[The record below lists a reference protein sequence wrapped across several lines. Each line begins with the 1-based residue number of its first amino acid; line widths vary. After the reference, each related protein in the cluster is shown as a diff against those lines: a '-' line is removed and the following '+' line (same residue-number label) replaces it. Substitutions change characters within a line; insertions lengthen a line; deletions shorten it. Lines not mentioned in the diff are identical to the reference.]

1 MADPAS
7 FVVVQGLWL
16 PPETAE
22 ADAAPQ
28 ADALPVEGFHGIN
41 AGHGLGWLRSATQNR
56 LYAEG
61 LGGRYQL
68 YVFQGPKPQKA
79 CYHVKQQRWLGA
91 NWCRV
96 PALLDAMARFDEV
109 LLFLYLDTDAFLN
122 NFRVP
127 LDRFLESDPLKPLAA
142 DKVLFPW
149 NNTHWGWK
157 KAKALGHARW
167 ATTGALALVSC
178 APARLLLKRWWAG
191 ANHRSDQREF
201 IRVLGREERVSV
213 IAEESSPRGA
223 YDNRTYVLH
232 RCGGCRW
239 MPPLERLLNASRA
252 ANGVDDAS
260 AADALAA
267 VWETRVLATFK
278 Q

>member
-1 MADPAS
+1 MPTTREKLANAC
-7 FVVVQGLWL
+7 VQAQEIKTHHLELIENL
-16 PPETAE
+16 P
-22 ADAAPQ
+22 
-28 ADALPVEGFHGIN
+28 
-41 AGHGLGWLRSATQNR
+41 
-56 LYAEG
+56 
-61 LGGRYQL
+61 
-68 YVFQGPKPQKA
+68 
-79 CYHVKQQRWLGA
+79 
-91 NWCRV
+91 
-96 PALLDAMARFDEV
+96 
-109 LLFLYLDTDAFLN
+109 
-122 NFRVP
+122 
-127 LDRFLESDPLKPLAA
+127 
-142 DKVLFPW
+142 
-149 NNTHWGWK
+149 
-157 KAKALGHARW
+157 W

-223 YDNRTYVLH
+223 YNASTYVLH

-267 VWETRVLATFK
+267 VWETRVLFTGK
-278 Q
+278 L

>member
-1 MADPAS
+1 MAPRVNLHWCVLACAARSAAEPPPPADQGGFATERSLADPAS

-28 ADALPVEGFHGIN
+28 STDALPVEGFHGVN
-41 AGHGLGWLRSATQNR
+41 AGHGLGWLRS
-56 LYAEG
+56 E
-61 LGGRYQL
+61 
-68 YVFQGPKPQKA
+68 
-79 CYHVKQQRWLGA
+79 
-91 NWCRV
+91 
-96 PALLDAMARFDEV
+96 
-109 LLFLYLDTDAFLN
+109 
-122 NFRVP
+122 
-127 LDRFLESDPLKPLAA
+127 
-142 DKVLFPW
+142 
-149 NNTHWGWK
+149 
-157 KAKALGHARW
+157 
-167 ATTGALALVSC
+167 
-178 APARLLLKRWWAG
+178 
-191 ANHRSDQREF
+191 REF

-239 MPPLERLLNASRA
+239 MPPLECLLNASRA
-252 ANGVDDAS
+252 ANGVSEQAT
-260 AADALAA
+260 AEALAA

>member
-1 MADPAS
+1 MYFRLRLRLVRRRVPS
-7 FVVVQGLWL
+7 RSRSPLSW
-16 PPETAE
+16 PTPTAE
-22 ADAAPQ
+22 RVFQ
-28 ADALPVEGFHGIN
+28 
-41 AGHGLGWLRSATQNR
+41 LRS
-56 LYAEG
+56 G
-61 LGGRYQL
+61 
-68 YVFQGPKPQKA
+68 V
-79 CYHVKQQRWLGA
+79 
-91 NWCRV
+91 
-96 PALLDAMARFDEV
+96 
-109 LLFLYLDTDAFLN
+109 
-122 NFRVP
+122 
-127 LDRFLESDPLKPLAA
+127 
-142 DKVLFPW
+142 W

-213 IAEESSPRGA
+213 IAQESSPRGA

-278 Q
+278 Y

>member
-1 MADPAS
+1 
-7 FVVVQGLWL
+7 
-16 PPETAE
+16 
-22 ADAAPQ
+22 
-28 ADALPVEGFHGIN
+28 
-41 AGHGLGWLRSATQNR
+41 
-56 LYAEG
+56 
-61 LGGRYQL
+61 
-68 YVFQGPKPQKA
+68 
-79 CYHVKQQRWLGA
+79 
-91 NWCRV
+91 
-96 PALLDAMARFDEV
+96 MARFDEV

-157 KAKALGHARW
+157 KAKALDHARW
-167 ATTGALALVSC
+167 ATTGALAVVSC

-213 IAEESSPRGA
+213 IAQESSPRGA

>member
-1 MADPAS
+1 M
-7 FVVVQGLWL
+7 
-16 PPETAE
+16 
-22 ADAAPQ
+22 
-28 ADALPVEGFHGIN
+28 
-41 AGHGLGWLRSATQNR
+41 
-56 LYAEG
+56 
-61 LGGRYQL
+61 
-68 YVFQGPKPQKA
+68 
-79 CYHVKQQRWLGA
+79 
-91 NWCRV
+91 
-96 PALLDAMARFDEV
+96 
-109 LLFLYLDTDAFLN
+109 
-122 NFRVP
+122 
-127 LDRFLESDPLKPLAA
+127 
-142 DKVLFPW
+142 
-149 NNTHWGWK
+149 
-157 KAKALGHARW
+157 
-167 ATTGALALVSC
+167 VSC

-223 YDNRTYVLH
+223 YNASTYVLH

>member
-1 MADPAS
+1 MPHDGAS
-7 FVVVQGLWL
+7 PPPLVRPRLRRAVHRRAVV
-16 PPETAE
+16 
-22 ADAAPQ
+22 
-28 ADALPVEGFHGIN
+28 
-41 AGHGLGWLRSATQNR
+41 
-56 LYAEG
+56 
-61 LGGRYQL
+61 GR
-68 YVFQGPKPQKA
+68 P
-79 CYHVKQQRWLGA
+79 
-91 NWCRV
+91 
-96 PALLDAMARFDEV
+96 
-109 LLFLYLDTDAFLN
+109 
-122 NFRVP
+122 
-127 LDRFLESDPLKPLAA
+127 
-142 DKVLFPW
+142 
-149 NNTHWGWK
+149 
-157 KAKALGHARW
+157 
-167 ATTGALALVSC
+167 
-178 APARLLLKRWWAG
+178 WAG

-278 Q
+278 Y